1 MLDADGV
8 WKMKLEVGRLAR
20 EECGKVIGEDL
31 DIEDVSIK
39 KLVNFKEIC
48 REKPRTEWGG
58 LWKKYQ
64 M

>member
-1 MLDADGV
+1 
-8 WKMKLEVGRLAR
+8 MKLEVGRLAR